1 MTWIETVIASL
12 NFRDNEFDEFIETV
26 TFYVMN
32 RLRHHREEQQVVDDI
47 PQWLRSTVE
56 LMHDK
61 GQFSDNALEN
71 MVALSGKS
79 QEYLTRATQRYYRK
93 TPVQI
98 INEIRINFA
107 KKQLE
112 ITNYSVTDI
121 AYESGYSSPSLFI
134 KTFKKMTSFTPN
146 SYRKNLTVI
155 NKLSAVIRQE
165 Y

>member
-1 MTWIETVIASL
+1 MIASL

-32 RLRHHREEQQVVDDI
+32 RLRHHREEQQVSDDI

-61 GQFSDNALEN
+61 GQFSEC
-71 MVALSGKS
+71 SGKYGVTVRKIR
-79 QEYLTRATQRYYRK
+79 EYLTRATQRYYRK

-107 KKQLE
+107 KNSWKLPTTLSP
-112 ITNYSVTDI
+112 ILLMSPVTV
-121 AYESGYSSPSLFI
+121 APACLL
-134 KTFKKMTSFTPN
+134 KPL
-146 SYRKNLTVI
+146 RNLPHSHQTVTGRI
-155 NKLSAVIRQE
+155 
-165 Y
+165 

>member
-1 MTWIETVIASL
+1 MIASL

-32 RLRHHREEQQVVDDI
+32 RLRHHREEQQVIDDI
-47 PQWLRSTVE
+47 PQWLRGTVE
-56 LMHDK
+56 MMHDK
-61 GQFSDNALEN
+61 CQFSDNALEN

-107 KKQLE
+107 KNSWKLRTTLSP
-112 ITNYSVTDI
+112 ILPMSRATAVPVCLLRPLRNLPHSHRTVT
-121 AYESGYSSPSLFI
+121 E
-134 KTFKKMTSFTPN
+134 
-146 SYRKNLTVI
+146 RV
-155 NKLSAVIRQE
+155 
-165 Y
+165 

>member
-1 MTWIETVIASL
+1 
-12 NFRDNEFDEFIETV
+12 
-26 TFYVMN
+26 MN

-61 GQFSDNALEN
+61 GQFSDNAPEN

-107 KKQLE
+107 KNSWKLLTTLSP
-112 ITNYSVTDI
+112 ISLTNRVT
-121 AYESGYSSPSLFI
+121 AAPACLL
-134 KTFKKMTSFTPN
+134 KPL
-146 SYRKNLTVI
+146 RK
-155 NKLSAVIRQE
+155 
-165 Y
+165 

>member
-32 RLRHHREEQQVVDDI
+32 RLRHHREEQQVSDDI

-61 GQFSDNALEN
+61 GQFSENALEN
-71 MVALSGKS
+71 MVSLSGKS

-107 KKQLE
+107 KNSWKLPTTLSP
-112 ITNYSVTDI
+112 ILLMSPVTV
-121 AYESGYSSPSLFI
+121 APACLL
-134 KTFKKMTSFTPN
+134 KPL
-146 SYRKNLTVI
+146 RNLPHSHQTVTGRI
-155 NKLSAVIRQE
+155 
-165 Y
+165 

>member
-1 MTWIETVIASL
+1 
-12 NFRDNEFDEFIETV
+12 
-26 TFYVMN
+26 MN

-107 KKQLE
+107 KNSWKLLITLSPISLTNRVTAVPVCLLKPLKIDFIHTEQLPQKF
-112 ITNYSVTDI
+112 N
-121 AYESGYSSPSLFI
+121 G
-134 KTFKKMTSFTPN
+134 N
-146 SYRKNLTVI
+146 
-155 NKLSAVIRQE
+155 
-165 Y
+165 